1 MSRRIY
7 AKKSLGQ
14 NFLVDKQI
22 KTKIINNL
30 YLNKDDK
37 IIEVGPGKGALTE
50 MIYEKVSSLLAIELD
65 DNLYLN
71 LSSKYESENVNII
84 KADAKLFK
92 IEDYLDNKE
101 KYKFVGNLPYNVAN
115 KIILNFLQSL
125 PKPEFMIVMLQLE
138 VAKRIIGDEKFRGY
152 LTIMI
157 GIFCK
162 SEILFQVKSTAFKP
176 KPKVTSAVLK
186 LIPYE
191 KPKIN
196 ISDINKFSD
205 FVGKSFISRRKTI
218 LNNIASGHKISKN
231 EAVKILNQSKIN
243 LNLRPQ
249 NLSVDDWVKLYF
261 IYKK

>member
-92 IEDYLDNKE
+92 IVFSLSKS
-101 KYKFVGNLPYNVAN
+101 FS
-115 KIILNFLQSL
+115 NFL
-125 PKPEFMIVMLQLE
+125 
-138 VAKRIIGDEKFRGY
+138 
-152 LTIMI
+152 
-157 GIFCK
+157 C
-162 SEILFQVKSTAFKP
+162 
-176 KPKVTSAVLK
+176 
-186 LIPYE
+186 IPY
-191 KPKIN
+191 
-196 ISDINKFSD
+196 
-205 FVGKSFISRRKTI
+205 VA
-218 LNNIASGHKISKN
+218 LLH
-231 EAVKILNQSKIN
+231 N
-243 LNLRPQ
+243 LL
-249 NLSVDDWVKLYF
+249 L
-261 IYKK
+261 